1 MSILNTHP
9 PAIPS
14 AAREQQ
20 GFTLKLS
27 SVLRFG
33 RVRLG
38 GYYFL
43 GSGAGSGEADF
54 LGKDD
59 GNTVSPWET

>member
-1 MSILNTHP
+1 MSILTP
-9 PAIPS
+9 PQRAIPS
-14 AAREQQ
+14 VAREQQ

-33 RVRLG
+33 SVRLG

-54 LGKDD
+54 LGEDD
-59 GNTVSPWET
+59 GNTASPWET